1 MNARDERHGDRPT
14 ETAIA
19 RGLAQAA
26 VLREFVC
33 DAAGAHGGAGMA
45 VFGDLAAIDDMVSDL
60 ERVQA
65 WLAQDPSRTLSDGR
79 ARAIAA
85 TLARIELWS
94 GAVAAGTVRAGG
106 LQRLEP
112 IG

>member
-1 MNARDERHGDRPT
+1 MNATNDRHRNRPA

-26 VLREFVC
+26 TLREFVA

-60 ERVQA
+60 ERVRT
-65 WLAQDPSRTLSDGR
+65 WLAQDPSRALSDGR
-79 ARAIAA
+79 ARSIAA
-85 TLARIELWS
+85 TLARLDLWS

-106 LQRLEP
+106 LQRLGEK
-112 IG
+112 